1 MGRRRRRG
9 WLPADQTASAGLG
22 RCLQSRS
29 PSPPFAPRLAA
40 GWVEQHKALKPG
52 NAELQAALDEWMGEF
67 EAEEERRRAEA
78 LAVQQDDGW
87 TLVQRHKVRRRGGL
101 LDECAMG
108 ACIVCAWGGE

>member
-1 MGRRRRRG
+1 
-9 WLPADQTASAGLG
+9 
-22 RCLQSRS
+22 
-29 PSPPFAPRLAA
+29 
-40 GWVEQHKALKPG
+40 VEQHKALKPG
-52 NAELQAALDEWMGEF
+52 NAELQAALDEWMEEF